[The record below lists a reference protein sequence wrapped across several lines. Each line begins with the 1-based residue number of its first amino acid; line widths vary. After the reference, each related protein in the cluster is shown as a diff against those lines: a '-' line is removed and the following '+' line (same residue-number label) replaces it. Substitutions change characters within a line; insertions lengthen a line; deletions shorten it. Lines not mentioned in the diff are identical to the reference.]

1 MFESIHLTLDKSESE
16 LLLSTIQLAL
26 PAREQAIVKLTKS
39 GNITEASLSDYQAKT
54 LELIKLKHSLELAI
68 LKAT

>member
-1 MFESIHLTLDKSESE
+1 MFESIPLTLDKPESE
-16 LLLSTIQLAL
+16 LLLSAIQLAL

-39 GNITEASLSDYQAKT
+39 GNITEASLSDYHAKT

>member
-1 MFESIHLTLDKSESE
+1 MFESIPLILDKSESE

-26 PAREQAIVKLTKS
+26 PAREQAIAKLTKS

-54 LELIKLKHSLELAI
+54 LELVKLKHSLELAI
-68 LKAT
+68 LKTT

>member
-1 MFESIHLTLDKSESE
+1 MFESLPLTLDKHEAE
-16 LLLSTIQLAL
+16 LLLSTIKLEL
-26 PAREQAIVKLTKS
+26 PAREQSIAKLTKS

-54 LELIKLKHSLELAI
+54 LEPVKLKHSLELAI

>member
-39 GNITEASLSDYQAKT
+39 GNITEASLSDYQTKT
-54 LELIKLKHSLELAI
+54 LELVKLKHSLELAI

>member
-1 MFESIHLTLDKSESE
+1 MFESIALTVDKHEAE
-16 LLLSTIQLAL
+16 LLISTIKLAL
-26 PAREQAIVKLTKS
+26 PAREQSIVKLTKS

-68 LKAT
+68 LKTT

>member
-1 MFESIHLTLDKSESE
+1 MFESIPLTLDKSEAE
-16 LLLSTIQLAL
+16 LLLSTFQLAL

-39 GNITEASLSDYQAKT
+39 GNTTEASLSDYQAKT
-54 LELIKLKHSLELAI
+54 LELVKLKHSLELAI